1 MVYPKR
7 VIIASVLGII
17 CGILCWLGGK
27 FFIDVEFTPAIIA
40 SIILNRALIGFFIG
54 ISGWKIH
61 YLLHGVIIGAIGT
74 LPLAVYG
81 GISEF
86 ITMTLFGI
94 IWGFLIE
101 LFTTKVF
108 KAAIKFS
115 Q

>member
-1 MVYPKR
+1 MTYLKR
-7 VIIASVLGII
+7 VVIATILGVI
-17 CGILCWLGGK
+17 CGILCWLGGI
-27 FFIDVEFTPAIIA
+27 FIADMEFTTAVIA
-40 SIILNRALIGFFIG
+40 SIILNRAIIGFFIG

-81 GISEF
+81 GVSEF
-86 ITMTLFGI
+86 ITMILFGI

-108 KAAIKFS
+108 KAPIKV
-115 Q
+115 